1 MSLKEKLFSKL
12 EAKEQAMI
20 ETRRH
25 LHANPELSFKEENTA
40 KFIEDFYK
48 DKDVKVTANVGN
60 GYGIIVEISGKASGK
75 TIGLRADFDAL
86 PIHEETDVPF

>member
-12 EAKEQAMI
+12 ESKEQQMI

-60 GYGIIVEISGKASGK
+60 G
-75 TIGLRADFDAL
+75 
-86 PIHEETDVPF
+86 